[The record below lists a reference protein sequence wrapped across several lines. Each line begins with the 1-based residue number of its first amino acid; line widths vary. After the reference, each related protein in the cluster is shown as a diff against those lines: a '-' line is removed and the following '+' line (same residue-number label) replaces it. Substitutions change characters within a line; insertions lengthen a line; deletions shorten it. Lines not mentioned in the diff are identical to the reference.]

1 MRKILLL
8 GLFVVLIV
16 SCGKETNVE
25 ITGAIKDA
33 GKTKVYLEQI
43 DVSSRKIVD
52 STKIN
57 KNGDFKFK
65 INVDLPTFYAL
76 KFANNEQ
83 VTIIASPEEKIEVS
97 GKFNDIKN
105 NYWVDGSENSLWI
118 KLLNFQLDRTL
129 TLTDSLRKSYQALPK
144 EAAYDKQREEYAKAW
159 EEAINK
165 QINFTRDFIIKHAT
179 SPASYYALYQ
189 KLDGNLGIMD
199 EFEDLHYFKVVASS
213 LTALY
218 PESQYT
224 KAIMNHLKKI
234 SQAIRNQQLADV
246 ISNTEGSLPDITLPN
261 AEGKPVSLL
270 SLKDKYIVLD
280 FGLITAKESQE
291 YINEMKAIY
300 DKFKKQGVE
309 IYMVCLD
316 KNKLFWEEVIKQN
329 KINWICVWDEA
340 GLQSRAAAT
349 WNVKNVPANYII
361 NQKKEIV
368 GKNLYGSRLEDRLN
382 SLLKK

>member
-1 MRKILLL
+1 MRKILLF
-8 GLFVVLIV
+8 GLFAILIV
-16 SCGKETNVE
+16 ACGKDTNVK

-33 GKTKVYLEQI
+33 SKTKVYLEQI
-43 DVSSRKIVD
+43 DVSSRKVID

-57 KNGDFKFK
+57 KNGEFSFG

-83 VTIIASPEEKIEVS
+83 VTIIASPDEKIEVS
-97 GKFNDIKN
+97 GMYNDIKN
-105 NYWVDGSENSLWI
+105 NYWVDGSEHSLWI
-118 KLLNFQLDRTL
+118 KLLNFQLDRTI
-129 TLTDSLRKSYQALPK
+129 TLTDSLKKSYQALPK
-144 EAAYDKQREEYAKAW
+144 EAAYDNQREEYAKAC

-189 KLDGNLGIMD
+189 KIDRNIGIMD
-199 EFEDLHYFKVVASS
+199 EIEDLHYYKIVASS
-213 LTALY
+213 LSALY

-234 SQAIRNQQLADV
+234 SQAIQNQHLV
-246 ISNTEGSLPDITLPN
+246 NMINNTEGSLPDIKLPN
-261 AEGKPVSLL
+261 VEGKEVSLL
-270 SLKDKYIVLD
+270 SLKNKLVVLD

-291 YINEMKAIY
+291 YIKEMKVVY

-316 KNKLFWEEVIKQN
+316 KNRLLWEEIIKQN
-329 KINWICVWDEA
+329 NIDWICVWDEGA
-340 GLQSRAAAT
+340 LQSRAAAT
-349 WNVKNVPANYII
+349 WNVKNIPANFII

-368 GKNLYGSRLEDRLN
+368 GKNLYGNRLEDRLN
-382 SLLKK
+382 TLLKK

>member
-1 MRKILLL
+1 MRKILLF
-8 GLFVVLIV
+8 GLFVVLIA
-16 SCGKETNVE
+16 SCSKKTNVE

-33 GKTKVYLEQI
+33 DNTKVYLEQI
-43 DVSSRKIVD
+43 DVSSRKVID

-57 KNGDFKFK
+57 KKGEFTFK

-83 VTIIASPEEKIEVS
+83 VTIIATPEEKIEIS
-97 GKFNDIKN
+97 GKLDDIKN

-118 KLLNFQLDRTL
+118 KLLNFQLDRTI
-129 TLTDSLRKSYQALPK
+129 TLTDSLRKSYQALPQ
-144 EAAYDKQREEYAKAW
+144 EPAYDKQREEYAKAW

-189 KLDGNLGIMD
+189 KIGGNLGIMD
-199 EFEDLHYFKVVASS
+199 EIEDLHYFKVVASS

-224 KAIMNHLKKI
+224 KAIMNHLKEI
-234 SQAIRNQQLADV
+234 SQAIRNQQLAAV
-246 ISNTEGSLPDITLPN
+246 INNSESSLPDITLPN
-261 AEGKPVSLL
+261 TEGKPVSLL

-291 YINEMKAIY
+291 YIKEMKTVY

-316 KNKLFWEEVIKQN
+316 KNRLLWEEIIKQN
-329 KINWICVWDEA
+329 KINWICVWDEG
-340 GLQSRAAAT
+340 GLQSRAAAS
-349 WNVKNVPANYII
+349 WNIKNIPANYII

-382 SLLKK
+382 TLLKK